1 MCEATPGQRVKLCEG
16 CACPGPKMDE
26 LDGSRARLQGAS
38 VTSHMLFFPFILFFV
53 FEKIY

>member
-1 MCEATPGQRVKLCEG
+1 MRSHSA
-16 CACPGPKMDE
+16 KMDE

-38 VTSHMLFFPFILFFV
+38 MTSHMLFFPFILFFV